1 MSELL
6 AKEREVVVP
15 GQVLANGI
23 DYIPGNG
30 TYRHDDKVLANRL
43 GILSVEG
50 KVLKTMPL
58 AGRYM
63 PKKDDVIIGRVDD
76 ILMSGWRL
84 EINSP
89 YSAVLPLKDAS
100 FDFIAKGADLTKYF
114 KLDDY
119 VVVKIT
125 QVTSQNLVD
134 VTAKGQ
140 GLRKLRGGRVIKVNP
155 QKVPRI
161 IGKKGSMV
169 SMLKRATDCKVIV
182 GQNGFVWIE
191 GSPEMEVITV
201 KALRKI
207 ETESHYS
214 GLTESLK
221 GFLEKETGKKIEDDA
236 PENNDQKVN

>member
-30 TYRHDDKVLANRL
+30 TYRHNDKVLANRL

-221 GFLEKETGKKIEDDA
+221 GFLEKETGKKIEDA

>member
-6 AKEREVVVP
+6 AKDKEVVVP
-15 GQVLANGI
+15 GQVLAKGM
-23 DYIPGNG
+23 DYIPGQG
-30 TYRHDDKVLANRL
+30 TYRLKDDVLANRL
-43 GILSVEG
+43 GMVSVEG
-50 KVLKTMPL
+50 KVLKTTPL
-58 AGRYM
+58 AGRYI
-63 PKKDDVIIGRVDD
+63 PRKDDVIIGRVDD

-114 KLDDY
+114 KLDDF
-119 VVVKIT
+119 VVIKIT

-169 SMLKRATDCKVIV
+169 SMLKKATDCKVIV

-191 GSPEMEVITV
+191 GAPEMEVIIV
-201 KALRKI
+201 RALRKI
-207 ETESHYS
+207 EEESHQS
-214 GLTESLK
+214 GLTDRLK
-221 GFLEKETGKKIEDDA
+221 GFLEKETGKKIEDA

>member
-191 GSPEMEVITV
+191 GSPEMEVIIV
-201 KALRKI
+201 RAIRKI